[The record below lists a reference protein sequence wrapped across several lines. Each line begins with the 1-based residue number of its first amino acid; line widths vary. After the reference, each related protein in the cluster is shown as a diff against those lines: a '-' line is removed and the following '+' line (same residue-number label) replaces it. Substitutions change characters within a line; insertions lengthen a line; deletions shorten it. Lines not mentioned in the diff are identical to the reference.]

1 MKIYFMKQSA
11 LDYIKANIG
20 TLYINYF
27 KYDSPEWIYDL
38 FDYDPFEVFDNVDDF
53 ELADLNQ
60 KPGEIDLQNCKILY
74 SRLQHISDSQ
84 ASDERLWA
92 GLCNKNFYTYLRTRW
107 QYARRHLKKTTDDS
121 SAIVARYFYKST
133 GRSGMFRN
141 TLARCW
147 WAGRL
152 TYSEKYSDH
161 WELLDAIGSEDLI
174 SKISDIFYSNT
185 YSSNAAI
192 TEGFCEG
199 LKFYRD
205 RGIYVSNRD
214 HIRPTAQ
221 YLNAIGGGVLL
232 DTFTAEE
239 IKKIV
244 VERLGLLI
252 KGADIGLETDLEY
265 SSEEV
270 LDMEEET
277 GDAEEVNI
285 DFGEYLDLLEPVTD
299 IDIDN
304 VLGALNEVEYGCII
318 HIHKMPE
325 DTYFI
330 SNMPMVNGTLNMMQK
345 WFLGKGVGAS
355 WQHARS
361 TYEIVD
367 IRRS

>member
-1 MKIYFMKQSA
+1 M
-11 LDYIKANIG
+11 L
-20 TLYINYF
+20 
-27 KYDSPEWIYDL
+27 SPPL
-38 FDYDPFEVFDNVDDF
+38 SQPFFF
-53 ELADLNQ
+53 
-60 KPGEIDLQNCKILY
+60 
-74 SRLQHISDSQ
+74 
-84 ASDERLWA
+84 
-92 GLCNKNFYTYLRTRW
+92 
-107 QYARRHLKKTTDDS
+107 
-121 SAIVARYFYKST
+121 VARK
-133 GRSGMFRN
+133 RR
-141 TLARCW
+141 LEKREP
-147 WAGRL
+147 AGETETALSAPGGAVPLSRQ
-152 TYSEKYSDH
+152 KI
-161 WELLDAIGSEDLI
+161 IGS
-174 SKISDIFYSNT
+174 Y
-185 YSSNAAI
+185 
-192 TEGFCEG
+192 
-199 LKFYRD
+199 
-205 RGIYVSNRD
+205 
-214 HIRPTAQ
+214 
-221 YLNAIGGGVLL
+221 IGGGVLL

-252 KGADIGLETDLEY
+252 KGADIGLGTDLEY

-285 DFGEYLDLLEPVTD
+285 DFGEYLDLLEPITD

-330 SNMPMVNGTLNMMQK
+330 SNMPMADGTLNMMQK

-355 WQHARS
+355 WQHAKS